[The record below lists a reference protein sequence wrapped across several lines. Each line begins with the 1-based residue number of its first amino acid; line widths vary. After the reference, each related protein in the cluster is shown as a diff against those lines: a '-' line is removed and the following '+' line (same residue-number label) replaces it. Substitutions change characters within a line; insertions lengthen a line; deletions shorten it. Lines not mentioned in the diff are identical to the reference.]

1 MGGRRG
7 EGGLE
12 MRRIRDGETTG
23 VESTQGDLH
32 GSVWLAASGWFLNLS
47 LLFIPGEVGREER
60 RTHPSRGREGK
71 SEAPVINAHTTKPSL
86 RLDLGGAWHAYND
99 SATVQRQTAL
109 PVSRGPPVQGAA
121 CPVGATLFP

>member
-12 MRRIRDGETTG
+12 MRRMRDAETTG

-60 RTHPSRGREGK
+60 RTHPFQREGGQER
-71 SEAPVINAHTTKPSL
+71 STC
-86 RLDLGGAWHAYND
+86 D
-99 SATVQRQTAL
+99 
-109 PVSRGPPVQGAA
+109 
-121 CPVGATLFP
+121 